1 MSSNKVI
8 VQFKHFGPAPKLN
21 EAANDLGV
29 LVEELDA
36 AHDVIPISEE
46 NGIYS
51 VLVEDRAVNRVEAAL
66 NARPKDP
73 AEGVK
78 AA

>member
-1 MSSNKVI
+1 MPGNKVI

-29 LVEELDA
+29 LVEELDEA
-36 AHDVIPISEE
+36 YGVIPISEE
-46 NGIYS
+46 KSIYS
-51 VLVEDRAVNRVEAAL
+51 VLVDDRAVNRVEAAL

-73 AEGVK
+73 EEGVK

>member
-1 MSSNKVI
+1 
-8 VQFKHFGPAPKLN
+8 
-21 EAANDLGV
+21 
-29 LVEELDA
+29 
-36 AHDVIPISEE
+36 VIPINEE
-46 NGIYS
+46 RGIYS

-73 AEGVK
+73 AEGVR